1 MVGTDGLPVDSGGPE
16 SGSDDWFAV
25 FADPPPPELIRFFD
39 LEGYRWKSV
48 AAAADGGETAEST
61 DWAAVFVSIAEH
73 SISETDSAAG
83 DDTPAAAQAA
93 WRFCGNVRS
102 ETTPVMVLIGGS
114 QLDALLGRHD
124 LYDDF
129 IITPF
134 HPEEMRARVGRLLA
148 GTGKGVRGAELIT
161 YGPLSLNVE
170 TYQAVVDGRALDL
183 TFMEYELLRFLASSP
198 GQVFTR
204 ETLLNRVWGYE
215 YYGGARTVDV
225 HVRRLR
231 AKMGEEHSSLIT
243 TVRGVGYKLGQSR
256 WQG

>member
-1 MVGTDGLPVDSGGPE
+1 MVTPEPPSGETNGSGPDSKIL
-16 SGSDDWFAV
+16 FAV
-25 FADPPPPELIRFFD
+25 LADPAPPELIRFFD
-39 LEGYRWKSV
+39 LEGYQWKSMTGV
-48 AAAADGGETAEST
+48 PDGDTDFGGEPAADN
-61 DWAAVFVSIAEH
+61 DWAGVFLVLSDNNSSPPI
-73 SISETDSAAG
+73 D
-83 DDTPAAAQAA
+83 QAA
-93 WRFCGNVRS
+93 DWRFCATARS
-102 ETTPVMVLIGGS
+102 ETTPVMVLLGGN
-114 QLDALLGRHD
+114 QLDALASRHE

-134 HPEEMRARVGRLLA
+134 HPEELRARVQHLVA
-148 GTGKGVRGAELIT
+148 GTGKGVAGVDLIS

-170 TYQAVVDGRALDL
+170 TYQAMVDGRALDL

-231 AKMGEEHSSLIT
+231 AKMGEEHSSLIS
-243 TVRGVGYKLGQSR
+243 TVRGVGYRLGQSR